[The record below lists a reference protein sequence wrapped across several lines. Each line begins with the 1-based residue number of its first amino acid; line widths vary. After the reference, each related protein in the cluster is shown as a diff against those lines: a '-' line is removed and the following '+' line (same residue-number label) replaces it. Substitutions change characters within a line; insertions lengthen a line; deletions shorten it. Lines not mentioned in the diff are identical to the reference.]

1 MTIRGSFWSVRSNIF
16 YYTFFMNINLKPGN
30 MQCLLGSH
38 SVLNDTHLLPS
49 YDNRSSD
56 RRPYDR
62 HYGESY
68 RRLDYSRDR
77 DREHGTPR
85 NYYSRDASPSYDYRG
100 GHDREREDSYRRKGS
115 RRKHKRR
122 RRRTRSYSPSSSV
135 STSIPEPALSLPQI
149 LSPISTS
156 THSCLSFSIM
166 LFFSTAP
173 GLGKYELLCF
183 MFFFL
188 LTFCLF

>member
-1 MTIRGSFWSVRSNIF
+1 
-16 YYTFFMNINLKPGN
+16 
-30 MQCLLGSH
+30 MQCSLGSH

-68 RRLDYSRDR
+68 RRLDHSRDRNR
-77 DREHGTPR
+77 DREHGTPS
-85 NYYSRDASPSYDYRG
+85 NYYSRDASPSYDYRR
-100 GHDREREDSYRRKGS
+100 GHDRDHEDSYRRKGS

-135 STSIPEPALSLPQI
+135 STSIPEPALSHPQI
-149 LSPISTS
+149 FSSISTS
-156 THSCLSFSIM
+156 TRSCLSFSIM
-166 LFFSTAP
+166 LFFSIAP

-183 MFFFL
+183 MFFL
-188 LTFCLF
+188 LTFCLFW

>member
-1 MTIRGSFWSVRSNIF
+1 
-16 YYTFFMNINLKPGN
+16 
-30 MQCLLGSH
+30 MQCSLGSNL
-38 SVLNDTHLLPS
+38 VLNSTHLLPS

-68 RRLDYSRDR
+68 RRLDHSRDRDRDR
-77 DREHGTPR
+77 DREHGTPS
-85 NYYSRDASPSYDYRG
+85 NYYS
-100 GHDREREDSYRRKGS
+100 REDSYRRKGS

-135 STSIPEPALSLPQI
+135 STSIPEPALSHPQI
-149 LSPISTS
+149 FSSISTS
-156 THSCLSFSIM
+156 TRSCLSFSIM

-173 GLGKYELLCF
+173 
-183 MFFFL
+183 
-188 LTFCLF
+188 